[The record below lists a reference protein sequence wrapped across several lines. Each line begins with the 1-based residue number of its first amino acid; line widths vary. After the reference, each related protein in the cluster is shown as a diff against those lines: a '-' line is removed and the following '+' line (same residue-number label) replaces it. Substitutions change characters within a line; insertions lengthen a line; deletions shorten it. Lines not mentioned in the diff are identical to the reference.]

1 MRERILLWLTR
12 LWRRPGI
19 RISAFGSAAL
29 LVALI
34 APLLDRS
41 IPESWADRFS
51 RDAVLPIL
59 NILASSMLAV
69 TTFSLGIMVQAF
81 RSAAGQA
88 TPRVYRLL
96 MQDMTTLNVM
106 SVFVGAFLFSLA
118 SIVMFRA
125 GFYGESAAV
134 IVFAMTLV
142 CILMI
147 VVAILRWIAHLSQLG
162 SLHHTLTLVEH
173 AAKQPLT
180 HLAELPNLGARAARD
195 APRAPDTAKALRSPK
210 SGYVQFISLAELNE
224 QLEKQN
230 ATLWVYTPPGSW
242 VLKDTPLAYVQGDCD
257 LSPLLDNFTL
267 GDERT
272 VEQDARF
279 GLVILSEVA
288 SRALSPGVNDP
299 GTAIDVIHRIE
310 RILWSFGQGMTAKDR
325 DSETRF
331 DRVILGTVSAEDLLH
346 DGFSSLMADGGD
358 RFDVMAQMLKSANR
372 LSQSDWPELASA
384 AKTTLE
390 TALGI
395 IDRRID
401 DPDTV
406 EALHR
411 KAKET

>member
-1 MRERILLWLTR
+1 MRERLWLWLSR

-19 RISAFGSAAL
+19 RISAFGGAAL

-34 APLLDRS
+34 APLLDQTLPS
-41 IPESWADRFS
+41 SLAERFS

-125 GFYGESAAV
+125 GFYGDSAAV
-134 IVFAMTLV
+134 IVFAMTMV
-142 CILMI
+142 CILLI

-162 SLHHTLTLVEH
+162 SLHHTLTLVERS
-173 AAKQPLT
+173 ATQPLER
-180 HLAELPNLGARAARD
+180 LAKTPNLGARPASD
-195 APRAPDTAKALRSPK
+195 APRTPDDAKALRSLE

-224 QLEKQN
+224 QLKKQG

-242 VLKDTPLAYVQGDCD
+242 VLKGTPLAYVEGECD
-257 LSPLLDNFTL
+257 LSALLENFTL

-299 GTAIDVIHRIE
+299 GTAIDLIHRIE
-310 RILWSFGQGMTAKDR
+310 RILWSMGQGMSDPKR
-325 DSETRF
+325 DTKPQFE
-331 DRVILGTVSAEDLLH
+331 RVIIGTVSATNLLH
-346 DGFSSLMADGGD
+346 DGFASLMQDGGD
-358 RFDVMAQMLKSANR
+358 RFDVMAQMLKAANR
-372 LSQSDWPELASA
+372 LSKSDWPDLANA
-384 AKTTLE
+384 AKE
-390 TALGI
+390 TRTATLGI

-401 DPDTV
+401 DPDAV
-406 EALHR
+406 KALHQ

>member
-1 MRERILLWLTR
+1 MRERILLWLAR
-12 LWRRPGI
+12 LWRRPGF

-29 LVALI
+29 LVSLI
-34 APLLDRS
+34 APLVDRS
-41 IPESWADRFS
+41 LPEWLVDRFS

-134 IVFAMTLV
+134 IVFGLTMI

-147 VVAILRWIAHLSQLG
+147 VIAILRWIAHLSQLG
-162 SLHHTLTLVEH
+162 SLHHTLNLVEQ
-173 AAKQPLT
+173 AAIQPLER
-180 HLAELPNLGARAARD
+180 LARKSNLGARPAENSPKAPKGATPIL
-195 APRAPDTAKALRSPK
+195 APR
-210 SGYVQFISLAELNE
+210 SGYVQFLSLKELNE
-224 QLEKQN
+224 QLKETD
-230 ATLWVYTPPGSW
+230 ATLWVYAPPGSW
-242 VLKDTPLAYVQGDCD
+242 VLKDTPLAYVEGECD
-257 LSPLLDNFTL
+257 PDKLIENFTM

-310 RILWSFGQGMTAKDR
+310 RILWTLGQGMASKDR
-325 DSETRF
+325 DTKVQFERIIIGSVT
-331 DRVILGTVSAEDLLH
+331 AEDLLN
-346 DGFSSLMADGGD
+346 DGFSSLMQDGGN
-358 RFDVMAQMLKSANR
+358 RFDVMAQMLKAANR
-372 LSQSDWPELASA
+372 LSKSDWSDLAKA
-384 AKTTLE
+384 AEKTRD

-395 IDRRID
+395 IDRKID
-401 DPDTV
+401 DPDAV
-406 EALHR
+406 KSLHER
-411 KAKET
+411 AKRT

>member
-1 MRERILLWLTR
+1 MRERIWLWMTR

-29 LVALI
+29 VIALI
-34 APLLDRS
+34 APLLDQTV
-41 IPESWADRFS
+41 PAYLTDRFTQ
-51 RDAVLPIL
+51 DAVLPIL
-59 NILASSMLAV
+59 SILASSMLAV

-106 SVFVGAFLFSLA
+106 SVFVGAFLFSLT

-125 GFYGESAAV
+125 GFYGKSAAV

-142 CILMI
+142 CIGLI

-162 SLHHTLTLVEH
+162 SLHHTLTLVES
-173 AAKQPLT
+173 AAARPLERMAKT
-180 HLAELPNLGARAARD
+180 PNLGARAASD
-195 APRAPDTAKALRSPK
+195 APRAPRDATPLLSPIT
-210 SGYVQFISLAELNE
+210 GYVQFISLTELNA
-224 QLEKQN
+224 QLAN
-230 ATLWVYTPPGSW
+230 ADATLWVLRPPGSW
-242 VLKDTPLAYVQGDCD
+242 VLKGAPLAYLEGDCPPES
-257 LSPLLDNFTL
+257 LIENFTI

-310 RILWSFGQGMTAKDR
+310 RILWTLGQQMCAEDR
-325 DSETRF
+325 NTKPRF
-331 DRVILGTVSAEDLLH
+331 DRVIIGTITADDLLQ
-346 DGFSSLMADGGD
+346 DGFASLIQDGGN

-372 LSQSDWPELASA
+372 LSQSDWSDLAKA
-384 AKTTLE
+384 AKKTRDA
-390 TALGI
+390 ALGA
-395 IDRRID
+395 IDRQID
-401 DPDTV
+401 DPDAVKT
-406 EALHR
+406 LHQM
-411 KAKET
+411 ANET

>member
-1 MRERILLWLTR
+1 MRARLWLWLTR

-41 IPESWADRFS
+41 MPEALIDRFS

-88 TPRVYRLL
+88 TPRAYRLL

-125 GFYGESAAV
+125 GFYGDSAAV
-134 IVFAMTLV
+134 IVFAMTMV
-142 CILMI
+142 CIVLI

-162 SLHHTLTLVEH
+162 SLHHTLNLVEQ
-173 AAKQPLT
+173 AAEKPLR
-180 HLAELPNLGARAARD
+180 HLLDTPNMGARPASD
-195 APRAPDTAKALRSPK
+195 APPAPRGSTALPAPR
-210 SGYVQFISLAELNE
+210 SGYVQFISLAELNA
-224 QLEKQN
+224 QLDRTE
-230 ATLWVYTPPGSW
+230 ATLWVYAPPGSW
-242 VLKDTPLAYVQGDCD
+242 VLEGTPLAYVDGDCD
-257 LSPLLDNFTL
+257 PAQLLENFTM

-299 GTAIDVIHRIE
+299 GTAIDVIHRTE
-310 RILWSFGQGMTAKDR
+310 RILWQFGQGMCAPDR
-325 DSETRF
+325 DTTPRF
-331 DRVILGTVSAEDLLH
+331 PRIVLGTVSADDLMQ
-346 DGFSSLMADGGD
+346 DGFATLMQDGGD
-358 RFDVMAQMLKSANR
+358 RFDVMAQVIKALSRLRQSA
-372 LSQSDWPELASA
+372 WPDLAASA
-384 AKTTLE
+384 ERTQQ

-395 IDRRID
+395 IDRKIA
-401 DPDTV
+401 DPETGA
-406 EALHR
+406 AL
-411 KAKET
+411 KAKVENP